1 MLVRVEKM
9 APIAQRPMTVRV
21 HSPLGHAEVLWCG
34 EPEEADGRHHVEW
47 SVDED
52 IRWGDN
58 TRSSA
63 LAEPAF
69 WQEGDQIV
77 LRGRLHLTD
86 GAAALE
92 MGDSQV
98 LFDLAAPPPESIDRA
113 WVEISAGADRVALWP
128 YRL

>member
-1 MLVRVEKM
+1 MLVRVEKV
-9 APIAQRPMTVRV
+9 AHLAQRPMTARV

-52 IRWGDN
+52 VRWGEN

-69 WQEGDQIV
+69 WQAGDQIT
-77 LRGRLHLTD
+77 LRGRLHLID

-92 MGDSQV
+92 MGGSQV

-113 WVEISAGADRVALWP
+113 WVEISVGADRVALWP